1 MQHEGTFMT
10 LTGQVGI
17 VTGGGRG
24 IGQTVAV
31 KLAHAGMSVAVIA
44 RSANELDAT
53 VDLVK
58 ISGGNARAF
67 PADVTDR
74 ETVHE
79 TVREIEKSMGPVGL
93 LVNNAG
99 AVGPL
104 GPIWETDVDKWWQ
117 GMEVNLYGALLC
129 SHAVLPWMIARRH
142 GTIINVASG
151 AGTGAVPLA
160 YFSSYVTSKTA
171 LIRFTECLAA
181 ETKGQGIAVFA
192 ISPGT
197 VRTAMSES
205 IYSPEGQKWLPWF
218 RSTFDEGRDVPA
230 ERPARLIL
238 DLASGKANLLSGR
251 FLSINDDLDDLINR
265 ASELEKNSHYM
276 LRLQKPA
283 K

>member
-1 MQHEGTFMT
+1 MA
-10 LTGQVGI
+10 LAGQVGI

-24 IGQTVAV
+24 IGQAVAV
-31 KLAHAGMSVAVIA
+31 KLAQAGMLVAVMA

-74 ETVHE
+74 EAVRE
-79 TVREIEKSMGPVGL
+79 AFREIEKSMGPVDL

-99 AVGPL
+99 AVGSL
-104 GPIWETDVDKWWQ
+104 GPFWEADVDEWWH
-117 GMEVNLYGALLC
+117 GMEVNLHGSLLC
-129 SHAVLPWMIARRH
+129 SHAVLPGMIGRKR

-151 AGTGAVPLA
+151 AGTGAVPLSN
-160 YFSSYVTSKTA
+160 FSSYVTSKTA
-171 LIRFTECLAA
+171 LIRFTECLAVD
-181 ETKGQGIAVFA
+181 TRPHGVAVFS

-218 RSTFDEGRDVPA
+218 RSTLDEGRDVPA

-251 FLSINDDLDDLINR
+251 FLSITDDLDDLVR
-265 ASELEKNSHYM
+265 GASEIEKHSHYL
-276 LRLQKPA
+276 LRLQKPPNS
-283 K
+283 